1 MIRGKNRVSRAAF
14 TLVEIIV
21 VIIILGILASV
32 ALPQVTKNIDIA
44 KAMEAI
50 NFLGVAKKSVSDC
63 YGISDDMRKCN
74 NWYDD
79 AVAPRPEMTIKAPAG
94 NLRFSYAWSG
104 GASAQEPPVLKA
116 TLLVNG
122 VPSATDYIQFTYNI
136 NGSVTKV
143 YAGKFQQLDK

>member
-1 MIRGKNRVSRAAF
+1 MIRSRNSTGRFAF

-32 ALPQVTKNIDIA
+32 ALPQVTKNIDVA

-74 NWYDD
+74 NWNDD
-79 AVAPRPEMTIKAPAG
+79 AVAPRPEMSIKAPAG
-94 NLRFSYAWSG
+94 NMRFSYLWTG
-104 GASAQEPPVLKA
+104 GASVQDPPVLKA
-116 TLLVNG
+116 SLLVNG
-122 VPSATDYIQFTYNI
+122 VASATDYIQFTYNI

>member
-1 MIRGKNRVSRAAF
+1 MIRGRNSTGRSAF

-32 ALPQVTKNIDIA
+32 ALPQVTKNIDVA

-74 NWYDD
+74 NWNDD
-79 AVAPRPEMTIKAPAG
+79 AVAPRPEMGIKAPAG
-94 NLRFSYAWSG
+94 NLWFSYVWTG
-104 GASAQEPPVLKA
+104 GAGTQDPPVLKA
-116 TLLVNG
+116 SLLVNG
-122 VPSATDYIQFTYNI
+122 AASTTDYIQFTYNI
-136 NGSVTKV
+136 NGSVTKI
-143 YAGKFQQLDK
+143 YAGKFKQLEK